1 MLCEAAR
8 QACCQAE
15 SSISSAAQPAGA
27 LHPKD
32 LDCFCQLSTATLQLS
47 SAICCDPAVALPLIS
62 CGTHT
67 PALDQLKGAVKALTN
82 MWGLCMEHLM
92 QQGNLQQR
100 RPLSGIQQ
108 AWQCVIVPALATSV
122 KHLLHMAVTSAELVS
137 SNGSGAGSQKVPKE
151 MCSMSALN
159 LSWANLTR
167 LLVAVPADVRQQVG
181 SGCSRQTASS
191 CVLWIDL
198 TPASTC
204 SKAAVHVHTPL
215 QTVLVFCVCTG
226 P

>member
-1 MLCEAAR
+1 VLCEAAR

-15 SSISSAAQPAGA
+15 SSISSAAQHAGT

-82 MWGLCMEHLM
+82 MWGLCMEQLM
-92 QQGNLQQR
+92 QQQGNLLHQGG
-100 RPLSGIQQ
+100 PLSGSQQ
-108 AWQCVIVPALATSV
+108 AWQCVTFPALAASV
-122 KHLLHMAVTSAELVS
+122 KHLLHMAVTSAEFVGSSS
-137 SNGSGAGSQKVPKE
+137 SNGNSSQQVPKE

-167 LLVAVPADVRQQVG
+167 LLVAVPEGVRQQVG
-181 SGCSRQTASS
+181 SGCRRE
-191 CVLWIDL
+191 
-198 TPASTC
+198 
-204 SKAAVHVHTPL
+204 
-215 QTVLVFCVCTG
+215 
-226 P
+226 